1 MSIFSITNSKAIMF
15 FVVFFS
21 LAISACNK
29 KSEQLAPMPFSDK
42 FEHNTLGDNWQQAPG
57 WRLENGWV
65 FSSGT
70 KNTPLWLKAS
80 IPDNAVIELDTR
92 SESPSGDIKF
102 EIYGDGHNHASG
114 YILVF
119 GGWNNSISTIAR
131 LDEHGQDRQELKQ
144 KGIVK
149 IGKTYHMKLVRKD
162 KVIKW
167 YVDGKLL
174 LDYYDSEPLRG
185 KGHDRFAFNDWDS
198 NLYFDNLSIR
208 KLSADQDHPAQQL
221 PTKE

>member
-1 MSIFSITNSKAIMF
+1 MDSGCHSIGI
-15 FVVFFS
+15 VFLLVLLS
-21 LAISACNK
+21 TSAGSCDKHNDR
-29 KSEQLAPMPFSDK
+29 LAPIPFSDN
-42 FEHNTLGDNWQQAPG
+42 FQRNNLGDNWQPAPG

-70 KNTPLWLKAS
+70 KNRPLWLRSS
-80 IPDNAVIELDTR
+80 IPNNAVIELDAK
-92 SESPSGDIKF
+92 SESPAGDIKF
-102 EIYGDGHNHASG
+102 EIYGDGQHHASG
-114 YILVF
+114 YILIL

-149 IGKTYHMKLVRKD
+149 MGRTYHMKVVRKD
-162 KVIKW
+162 KVIRW

-185 KGHDRFAFNDWDS
+185 EGHDRFAFNDWDS

-208 KLSADQDHPAQQL
+208 ELKADDRVKDPQQL